1 MPRFL
6 PLLRPLRTLID
17 FTRLYL
23 GLGALGIICLT
34 WTPFAA
40 LLSPLLPV
48 AKARPLGRLVITHGF
63 RLYLN
68 ILHWMRACSFDI
80 TALDALRG
88 QGPLILAPN
97 HPCLLDAVMVISRL
111 PNVACIMKGELL
123 RNVFLGA
130 GSRLACYIPNDA
142 PLDMIRRACQEMKG
156 DSHLLIFPEGTRTL
170 RHPINPCKN
179 SVGLIAKRSGVPVQ
193 TLVIETDSAYL
204 SKGWPLFKKPAMPI
218 HYRIRLGQRFDPP
231 KDVAAFVAELE
242 DYFQE
247 EFRQSG
253 HLNPL
258 MADQRTTAAGRF
270 A

>member
-1 MPRFL
+1 MPGF
-6 PLLRPLRTLID
+6 LRTLFD
-17 FTRLYL
+17 TSRLYL
-23 GLGALGIICLT
+23 GLGALGVICLT

-40 LLSPLLPV
+40 ILWPVLPLE
-48 AKARPLGRLVITHGF
+48 KARLIGRWAITLSF
-63 RLYLN
+63 RFYLN
-68 ILHWMRACSFDI
+68 ILQGMRACSFDI
-80 TALDALRG
+80 AALDSLRG

-123 RNVFLGA
+123 RNIFLGA

-142 PLDMIRRACQEMKG
+142 PLDMIRRACKEMQG
-156 DSHLLIFPEGTRTL
+156 DSHLLIFPEGTRTI
-170 RHPINPCKN
+170 RQPVNPCKN

-193 TLVIETDSAYL
+193 TLIIESDSAYL
-204 SKGWPLFKKPAMPI
+204 SKGWPLFRKPAMPI

-231 KDVAAFVAELE
+231 TDVAAFVAELE
-242 DYFQE
+242 TYFHQ

-253 HLNPL
+253 HVNPL
-258 MADQRTTAAGRF
+258 TADEGAQASGRS

>member
-1 MPRFL
+1 MRI
-6 PLLRPLRTLID
+6 LRTLFD
-17 FTRLYL
+17 YTRLYL

-40 LLSPLLPV
+40 ILWPILPLER
-48 AKARPLGRLVITHGF
+48 ARPIGRWAITLGF

-68 ILHWMRACSFDI
+68 ILQSMRACYFDI
-80 TALDALRG
+80 SALDSLRG

-111 PNVACIMKGELL
+111 PNIACIMKGVLL
-123 RNVFLGA
+123 RNLFLGA
-130 GSRLACYIPNDA
+130 GSRMACYIPNDA

-156 DSHLLIFPEGTRTL
+156 DSHLLIFPEGTRTVQQ
-170 RHPINPCKN
+170 PVNPCKN

-193 TLVIETDSAYL
+193 TLIIETDSAYL

-218 HYRIRLGQRFDPP
+218 HYRIRLGKRFDPP
-231 KDVAAFVAELE
+231 ADVATFVGELE
-242 DYFQE
+242 QYFRD
-247 EFRQSG
+247 EFAQSG
-253 HLNPL
+253 HINPL
-258 MADQRTTAAGRF
+258 MADPGTPTSGRL